1 MDPRAALK
9 SIFGFDDFRPG
20 QQAVVDALLA
30 KRNVLAIMPT
40 GAGKSLCFQLPAVL
54 ASGLTVVV
62 SPLIALMANQV
73 AILNA
78 MGVAAGTIN
87 SGQDR
92 AANVATWRRAQAGE
106 IKLLYMSPE
115 RLLDERMIAALKRL
129 EIAHFVIDEVHCVS
143 QWGHD
148 FRPEYMQLAQLR
160 DLFPGIPIA
169 GFTATADRQTR
180 GDILARIFAGEA
192 ELFALGFDR
201 PNIQIAVEDKNQPT
215 RRLLELMAEHKGE
228 QGIVYCL
235 SRKSVDRLA
244 ATLGEHGFPALPYHA
259 GLDTEVRRQNLDR
272 FLTDP
277 TVTMVATIAFG
288 MGIDK
293 PDIRFVFHTDLP
305 SNIEAYYQEIGR
317 AGRDG
322 KPARAVLLYGF
333 EDIRI
338 RRAMIDDST
347 APDEQKRI
355 EHRRL
360 DALLAYCEASSCRR
374 QVLLGY
380 FGETH
385 GPCGNCDQCL
395 SPSPTADATD
405 LARAALE
412 TIVATNQMYGQAH
425 IVDILVGRDT
435 DKARAAGHDRLST
448 FGAGKATDAQVW
460 RSLLRQL
467 YAANAVAVDI
477 AGYGAVKLTE
487 RGRRILREGERVML
501 RLGSAGRPAA
511 SRRAQRVAAA
521 VADGV
526 DAGLLARLKRLR
538 VELARQR
545 AVPAY
550 VVFSDKSLSDMALI
564 KPRDRTQFA
573 TVYGVGEKKL
583 AEFSDVFL
591 RAIREH
597 EQAQAAD

>member
-9 SIFGFDDFRPG
+9 SVFGFDDFRPG
-20 QQAVVDALLA
+20 QEAVVRALLA

-78 MGVAAGTIN
+78 LGVAAGTIN

-92 AANVATWRRAQAGE
+92 AANVAVWRRAQAGD
-106 IKLLYMSPE
+106 IKLLYLSPE
-115 RLLDERMIAALKRL
+115 RLLDARMIAALQKL
-129 EIAHFVIDEVHCVS
+129 AIAQFVIDEVHCVS

-148 FRPEYMQLAQLR
+148 FRPEYMGLAQLR
-160 DLFPGIPIA
+160 GLFPGVPIA
-169 GFTATADRQTR
+169 GFTATADKQTR
-180 GDILARIFAGEA
+180 VDILGRIFGGTA
-192 ELFALGFDR
+192 EMFALGFDR

-215 RRLLELMAEHKGE
+215 KRLLELMAEHKGE

-235 SRKSVDRLA
+235 ARKSVDRLA
-244 ATLGEHGFPALPYHA
+244 ATLSGYGFPALPYHA
-259 GLDTEVRRQNLDR
+259 GLDAETRRQHLDR

-277 TVTMVATIAFG
+277 ATTMVATIAFG

-305 SNIEAYYQEIGR
+305 ANMEAYYQEIGR

-338 RRAMIDDST
+338 RRAMIEESN
-347 APDEQKRI
+347 APDAQKRI

-360 DALLAYCEASSCRR
+360 DALLAYCEAASCRR
-374 QVLLGY
+374 QPLLAY
-380 FGETH
+380 FGEDH
-385 GPCGNCDQCL
+385 PPCGNCDQCL
-395 SPSPTADATD
+395 SPGSTVDATD
-405 LARAALE
+405 LARTALE
-412 TIVATNQMYGQAH
+412 AVAMTGQSYGQAH
-425 IVDILVGRDT
+425 LVDVLAGRVT
-435 DKARAAGHDRLST
+435 DKARSAGHDRLST
-448 FGAGKATDAQVW
+448 FGAGKSTDDRVW

-467 YAANAVAVDI
+467 YAANAVTVDI

-487 RGRRILREGERVML
+487 RGRRILREGERVKL
-501 RLGSAGRPAA
+501 RLETPKRPAA
-511 SRRAQRVAAA
+511 RRAARVAATA
-521 VADGV
+521 ADGV
-526 DAGLLARLKRLR
+526 DTALLARLKRLR
-538 VELARQR
+538 VELARAR
-545 AVPAY
+545 GVPAY
-550 VVFSDKSLSDMALI
+550 VVFSDKSLSDMALL
-564 KPRDRTQFA
+564 KPRDRAQFA
-573 TVYGVGEKKL
+573 AVYGVGQMKL
-583 AEFSDVFL
+583 AEFADVFL
-591 RAIREH
+591 REIRAH

>member
-9 SIFGFDDFRPG
+9 SVFGFDDFRPG
-20 QQAVVDALLA
+20 QESVVAALMA

-40 GAGKSLCFQLPAVL
+40 GAGKSLCFQLPAII
-54 ASGLTVVV
+54 APGLTVVV

-73 AILNA
+73 SLLTA
-78 MGVAAGTIN
+78 MGVPAGSIN
-87 SGQDR
+87 SSQDR
-92 AANVATWRRAQAGE
+92 SRNVAVWRQAQAGE

-115 RLLDERMIAALKRL
+115 RLLDERMIGALQKL
-129 EIAHFVIDEVHCVS
+129 DIAQFVIDEVHCVS

-148 FRPEYMQLAQLR
+148 FRPEYMRLAELR
-160 DLFPGIPIA
+160 TLFPGVPLA
-169 GFTATADRQTR
+169 GFTATADKQTR
-180 GDILARIFAGEA
+180 GDILKRIFDGNA

-201 PNIQIAVEDKNQPT
+201 PNIQVAVEDKAGAT
-215 RRLLELMAEHKGE
+215 KRLLELMGEHKGE

-235 SRKSVDRLA
+235 ARKSVDRLA
-244 ATLGEHGFPALPYHA
+244 QTLNDHGFPALPYHA

-293 PDIRFVFHTDLP
+293 PDVRFVFHTDLP
-305 SNIEAYYQEIGR
+305 ANMEAYYQEIGR

-333 EDIRI
+333 DDIRI
-338 RRAMIDDST
+338 RRAMIDEGNASD
-347 APDEQKRI
+347 AQKRI
-355 EHRRL
+355 EQRRL

-395 SPSPTADATD
+395 QPSATVDATD
-405 LARAALE
+405 RAIALLE
-412 TIVATNQMYGQAH
+412 TVVATGQLYGQAH
-425 IVDILVGRDT
+425 IVDVLVGRDT
-435 DKARAAGHDRLST
+435 DRIRSAGHDRLSCH
-448 FGAGKATDAQVW
+448 GAGKATDQGVW

-467 YAANAVAVDI
+467 YAANAITVDI
-477 AGYGAVKLTE
+477 AGYGGVKLAE
-487 RGRRILREGERVML
+487 RGWRILREGEKVALRVEEARRSSASKRST
-501 RLGSAGRPAA
+501 RL
-511 SRRAQRVAAA
+511 AQA
-521 VADGV
+521 VAENVDGN
-526 DAGLLARLKRLR
+526 LLAALKRLR
-538 VELARQR
+538 VELARAR
-545 AVPAY
+545 SVPAY
-550 VVFSDKSLSDMALI
+550 VVFSDKTLSDMAMI

-573 TVYGVGEKKL
+573 TVYGVGQKKL
-583 AEFSDVFL
+583 AEFADVFL
-591 RAIREH
+591 AVIARH
-597 EQAQAAD
+597 ESSQAAD

>member
-1 MDPRAALK
+1 VP
-9 SIFGFDDFRPG
+9 
-20 QQAVVDALLA
+20 
-30 KRNVLAIMPT
+30 
-40 GAGKSLCFQLPAVL
+40 
-54 ASGLTVVV
+54 
-62 SPLIALMANQV
+62 
-73 AILNA
+73 
-78 MGVAAGTIN
+78 AGTIN

-92 AANVATWRRAQAGE
+92 ETNVAIWRRAQAGE

-115 RLLDERMIAALKRL
+115 RLLNERMIDALKRL

-148 FRPEYMQLAQLR
+148 FRPEYMQLARLR
-160 DLFPGIPIA
+160 DMFPGIPIA

-180 GDILARIFAGEA
+180 GDILARIFAGDA

-215 RRLLELMAEHKGE
+215 KRLLELMTEHRGE

-244 ATLGEHGFPALPYHA
+244 ATLNEHGFPALPYHA
-259 GLDTEVRRQNLDR
+259 GLDTEMRRQHLDR

-277 TVTMVATIAFG
+277 NVVMVATIAFG

-338 RRAMIDDST
+338 RRAMIDDSS
-347 APDEQKRI
+347 AADEQKRI

-374 QVLLGY
+374 QPLLGY

-385 GPCGNCDQCL
+385 PPCGNCDQCL
-395 SPSPTADATD
+395 SPSPTVDATD

-412 TIVATNQMYGQAH
+412 TVVATNQMYGQAH

-435 DKARAAGHDRLST
+435 DKIRSAGHGTLAT
-448 FGAGKATDAQVW
+448 YGAGKAKDASFW

-467 YAANAVAVDI
+467 YAANAIAVDI

-487 RGRRILREGERVML
+487 RGWRIFRDGERVML
-501 RLGSAGRPAA
+501 RLDSARRPATG
-511 SRRAQRVAAA
+511 RRAARVAAA
-521 VADGV
+521 AADGV
-526 DAGLLARLKRLR
+526 DAGLLVRLKRLR
-538 VELARQR
+538 VELARAR
-545 AVPAY
+545 SVPAY

-573 TVYGVGEKKL
+573 TVYGVGQKKL
-583 AEFSDVFL
+583 AEFADVFL
-591 RAIREH
+591 REIARH
-597 EQAQAAD
+597 ETAEAAD